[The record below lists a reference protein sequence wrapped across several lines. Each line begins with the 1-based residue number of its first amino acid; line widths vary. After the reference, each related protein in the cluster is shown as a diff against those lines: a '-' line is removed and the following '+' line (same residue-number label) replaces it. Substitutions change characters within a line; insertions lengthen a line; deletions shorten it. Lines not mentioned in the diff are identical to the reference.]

1 MKGLVA
7 LFFVAL
13 LGTGSPQVL
22 EGCFDPP
29 GDGPLADIIV
39 DGLEAARP
47 IMSEG
52 VPELGIPPL
61 DPFGPIPL
69 IEFHIDVPQLR
80 MDGYVDQTLV
90 KNLAQYIICSVN
102 VSLGITQKFAFEFRL
117 DNFRMEGKY
126 AVDGLIASLFPVFGD
141 GDFSLDTYTTGFS
154 GGAKISYNVL
164 TDHASI
170 KDLTFDIFF
179 QSLNLEL
186 ECILG
191 CGDMADLIN
200 SVTDDIAPAIF
211 DAVWGVLQP
220 ALAHALE
227 TAINEI
233 LKDINISDIISPP
246 SEAPNTRDLG
256 NANEFVDLVM
266 NLMSDAVVAAGLD
279 PAPLP
284 DASLD
289 LGLGIADLYEGQ
301 LGGLSTMYRSGTCTL
316 DKVASWVFLYAN
328 LAVDNLQIYY
338 RANVTSG
345 STSLATIGGTVEVIS
360 VYMVARQDIYGL
372 ITDIDQFV
380 ITDFGRINLDID
392 GLGVLGFLLEPLT
405 EAVAN
410 LLRDDISNLLENE
423 IKNLLQ
429 DILGETPWPAF

>member
-1 MKGLVA
+1 M
-7 LFFVAL
+7 
-13 LGTGSPQVL
+13 SP
-22 EGCFDPP
+22 
-29 GDGPLADIIV
+29 
-39 DGLEAARP
+39 
-47 IMSEG
+47 
-52 VPELGIPPL
+52 
-61 DPFGPIPL
+61 
-69 IEFHIDVPQLR
+69 
-80 MDGYVDQTLV
+80 
-90 KNLAQYIICSVN
+90 
-102 VSLGITQKFAFEFRL
+102 
-117 DNFRMEGKY
+117 
-126 AVDGLIASLFPVFGD
+126 
-141 GDFSLDTYTTGFS
+141 
-154 GGAKISYNVL
+154 
-164 TDHASI
+164 
-170 KDLTFDIFF
+170 
-179 QSLNLEL
+179 
-186 ECILG
+186 
-191 CGDMADLIN
+191 
-200 SVTDDIAPAIF
+200 
-211 DAVWGVLQP
+211 
-220 ALAHALE
+220 
-227 TAINEI
+227 
-233 LKDINISDIISPP
+233 SPP
-246 SEAPNTRDLG
+246 SPRNTRDLG

-289 LGLGIADLYEGQ
+289 FGLGTADLYEGQ